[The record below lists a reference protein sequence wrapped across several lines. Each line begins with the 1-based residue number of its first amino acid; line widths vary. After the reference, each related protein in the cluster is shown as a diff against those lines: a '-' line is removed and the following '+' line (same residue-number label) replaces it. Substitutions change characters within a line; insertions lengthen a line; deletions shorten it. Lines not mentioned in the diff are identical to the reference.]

1 VGFHGRNV
9 IPCQFKYRRN
19 SKFRFL
25 EKLHFKMSNLDVLV
39 SSFWQLARHCKSGGK
54 AMLELACED
63 GNLHLQLSAML
74 GHPDHAHFPT
84 PPRHPPPSSCKRKSP
99 SQLRSKKHHQQEG
112 IHRAEKGAPD
122 KEQRSVTHVEKI

>member
-1 VGFHGRNV
+1 
-9 IPCQFKYRRN
+9 
-19 SKFRFL
+19 
-25 EKLHFKMSNLDVLV
+25 MSNLDVLV
-39 SSFWQLARHCKSGGK
+39 SSFWQLARNCKSGGK
-54 AMLELACED
+54 AKLELACED

-122 KEQRSVTHVEKI
+122 KEDASIQSEKEISATESLSKDTLEAPAMDHSKKPAD